1 MCDSVWK
8 YMWVRQFIDYLYFS
22 KRSARRMVS
31 QAVDLSGLT
40 RLKNEFQSKYIVSP
54 YNIRTPTL
62 WISLDDWILGCQK
75 GVSQDNAYTT
85 SNKSF
90 GVQKLTPQIEGR
102 WTVIKMI
109 TVGKAQWTK
118 RLLRSVFYWWCNQWI
133 LSESVKV
140 QQRSDRESLFRSS
153 PRFVG
158 RTKLLRVD
166 DGFLWCYASYDG
178 KFYGISLFC
187 D

>member
-109 TVGKAQWTK
+109 TVGKAQRTK
-118 RLLRSVFYWWCNQWI
+118 WL
-133 LSESVKV
+133 
-140 QQRSDRESLFRSS
+140 
-153 PRFVG
+153 PRFVFY
-158 RTKLLRVD
+158 RWYDQWTLVKLVKD
-166 DGFLWCYASYDG
+166 KQSSKWG
-178 KFYGISLFC
+178 KFNRAQMRSWYFVVASICGGTKSAA
-187 D
+187 

>member
-62 WISLDDWILGCQK
+62 WISLDDRILGCQK

-102 WTVIKMI
+102 
-109 TVGKAQWTK
+109 
-118 RLLRSVFYWWCNQWI
+118 
-133 LSESVKV
+133 
-140 QQRSDRESLFRSS
+140 
-153 PRFVG
+153 
-158 RTKLLRVD
+158 
-166 DGFLWCYASYDG
+166 
-178 KFYGISLFC
+178 
-187 D
+187 